1 MLIHRLSDFRY
12 VLISCHANY
21 GRIYS
26 QTNIFL
32 MIAFA
37 WTFSF
42 GILVPPLAEVWGT
55 FGLKEKTFSC
65 TILRRV
71 HYTILQSRVNND
83 AVRY

>member
-1 MLIHRLSDFRY
+1 MWFDLITSFVLISSPSFRY

-65 TILRRV
+65 TILR
-71 HYTILQSRVNND
+71 
-83 AVRY
+83 